1 MPFPREPR
9 RYNATM
15 KSKFVKKIRFPGWL
29 FLMVMSVYA
38 EALLY
43 IWVADTYVA
52 GRFATILTFGLAFG
66 SALGLITSFLPPKGE
81 KWAALALSSLLGV
94 LCLVE
99 YFLHDAFQYFMPLI
113 SIFTTAGDVAGG
125 YSGTIISLVL
135 KNLWRI
141 GLVLLPVVLYAVFAI
156 PTRPNWKRSAA
167 LLVAAGA
174 LYAGGIGMIRLV
186 DLDTVHLSAAA
197 NFDSKVKS
205 FGLSMGITLDLTG
218 SAIVGQDEVE
228 FDFDIPLQQT
238 PAPTEN
244 PATEQPQ
251 PTQETTEPT
260 EPPVVYAPHSYD
272 LDFAALAESETSKDI
287 QKLHQY
293 IASLT
298 PDTENQ
304 YTSLFEGKNLILITA
319 EAFSA
324 EVIDPELTPT
334 LYRMATQGIQFTDY
348 YHQLWGCG
356 TTGGEF
362 ANVLGL
368 VPYGGTTT
376 MMEVVEQDMF
386 LTMGNQLQKLG
397 YVSGAFHNNDY
408 TYYNRHLTH
417 THLGYDKFYGC
428 GNGMEQEISGGWT
441 RSDAEMLQVTLP
453 EYLEQDQPFSLYYMT
468 VSGHSSYSVSGNAMA
483 RKNFDLVQDLP
494 YSDYVKGYL
503 AANMELEL
511 AMAYTIAAL
520 EEAGIAD
527 DTVIVISTD
536 HYPYGLAPSDTWGN
550 HDYLAELYGSS
561 WNNDQTRDHSALI
574 IWSGCLEDMD
584 IVVDDPVS
592 ALDILPTLSN
602 LFGLEY
608 DSRLLVGRDVFS
620 DSEPL
625 VFWPLTYSWKTDK
638 GFYDGQTGEF
648 FPAEGVTVAEGYVD
662 AVNAKVQNKCVYS
675 RAVHYQ
681 NYFNVISALVNPSEE
696 E

>member
-1 MPFPREPR
+1 
-9 RYNATM
+9 M
-15 KSKFVKKIRFPGWL
+15 KEIFTKKIPLPGWL
-29 FLMVMSVYA
+29 FLIGMSVYA

-43 IWVADTYVA
+43 IWVADTFVA
-52 GRFATILTFGLAFG
+52 GRFATILVFGLAFG

-81 KWAALALSSLLGV
+81 KWTAVALGSLLGV

-113 SIFTTAGDVAGG
+113 SIFTTAEDVAGG
-125 YSGTIISLVL
+125 YSDIIISLLL

-141 GLVLLPVVLYAVFAI
+141 GLVLLPIVLYAIFAI
-156 PTRPNWKRSAA
+156 PTQSHWKRSVA
-167 LLVAAGA
+167 LVAAAAA

-186 DLDTVHLSAAA
+186 DLDTIHLSPAS

-218 SAIVGQDEVE
+218 GALVGQDDVE
-228 FDFDIPLQQT
+228 FEIQT
-238 PAPTEN
+238 PVQETTAPTEAPGN
-244 PATEQPQ
+244 DETQPV
-251 PTQETTEPT
+251 QETTEPT
-260 EPPVVYAPHSYD
+260 EPPVVYHPHSFD
-272 LDFAALAESETSKDI
+272 LDFAALAESESRKDI
-287 QKLHQY
+287 KKLHQY

-298 PDTENQ
+298 PDMENE
-304 YTSLFEGKNLILITA
+304 YTGLFEGKNLILITA
-319 EAFSA
+319 EAFSG

-334 LYRMATQGIQFTDY
+334 LYRMANEGIHFTDY

-386 LTMGNQLQKLG
+386 LTIGNQLQKQG

-408 TYYNRHLTH
+408 TYYNRHKTH
-417 THLGYDKFYGC
+417 THLGYDTFYGC

-441 RSDAEMLQVTLP
+441 RSDAEMFQVTLP

-468 VSGHSSYSVSGNAMA
+468 VSGHSSYSVSSNAMA

-503 AANMELEL
+503 AANLELEF

-550 HDYLAELYGSS
+550 RDFLSELYGTG
-561 WNNDQTRDHSALI
+561 WNNDRTRDHNALI

-602 LFGLEY
+602 LFGVEY

-625 VFWPLTYSWKTDK
+625 VFWPLSYSWKTNM
-638 GFYDGQTGEF
+638 GFYNGKTGEF
-648 FPAEGVTVAEGYVD
+648 FPAEGVEVPEGYVES
-662 AVNAKVQNKCVYS
+662 VNAKVQNKCLYS
-675 RAVHYQ
+675 RTVHYQ

>member
-1 MPFPREPR
+1 
-9 RYNATM
+9 M
-15 KSKFVKKIRFPGWL
+15 KAIFAKKFHFPGWL
-29 FLMVMSVYA
+29 FLIGMSVYA

-43 IWVADTYVA
+43 IWVADTFVA
-52 GRFATILTFGLAFG
+52 GRFATILAFGLAFG

-81 KWAALALSSLLGV
+81 KWTALVLGSLLGV

-141 GLVLLPVVLYAVFAI
+141 GLVLLPVVLYAIFAI
-156 PTRPNWKRSAA
+156 PTQPNWKRSAA
-167 LLVAAGA
+167 LLAAAGA

-228 FDFDIPLQQT
+228 FDFDIPVQET
-238 PAPTEN
+238 TAPTEA
-244 PATEQPQ
+244 PVIDETQ

-260 EPPVVYAPHSYD
+260 EPPVVYEPHSFD

-298 PDTENQ
+298 PDMENE
-304 YTSLFEGKNLILITA
+304 YTGLFEGKNLILITA

-376 MMEVVEQDMF
+376 MMEAVEQDMF

-441 RSDAEMLQVTLP
+441 RSDAEMFQVTLP

-550 HDYLAELYGSS
+550 QDYLAELYGSS
-561 WNNDQTRDHSALI
+561 WNNDQARDHSALI